1 MKQIQ
6 AIHIHK
12 SFQNELGHV
21 DRKVLTDLNLEVD
34 KSDCIALMGPSGSG
48 KTTLLNILGTLD
60 VPDQGDLLFDGQSVQ
75 AFKEKDLLEFR
86 SRKIGFVFQFHHLL
100 PQLNLLENV
109 LLPTLAVRKC
119 TEDDLNRAEQLLVD
133 MHVWEQRFNKPG
145 ELSGGECQRAAV
157 VRALMNRPEVI
168 LADEPTGSLDQ
179 VHADI
184 LMDHFLK
191 INEKEGVTFIIA
203 THANRIAERMNRVL
217 RLENGGITA

>member
-21 DRKVLTDLNLEVD
+21 DRKVLTDLNLEVE

-109 LLPTLAVRKC
+109 LLPTLTVGKSTR
-119 TEDDLNRAEQLLVD
+119 DDLDRAEQLLVD
-133 MHVWEQRFNKPG
+133 MNVWEQRFNKPG

-179 VHADI
+179 VHADM

-203 THANRIAERMNRVL
+203 THANRIADRMNRVL

>member
-21 DRKVLTDLNLEVD
+21 DRKVLTDLNLEVE

-133 MHVWEQRFNKPG
+133 MNVWEQRFNKPG

>member
-21 DRKVLTDLNLEVD
+21 DRKVLTDLNLEVE

-109 LLPTLAVRKC
+109 LLPTLAVGKSTR
-119 TEDDLNRAEQLLVD
+119 DDLGRAEQLLVD
-133 MHVWEQRFNKPG
+133 MNVWEQRFNKPG